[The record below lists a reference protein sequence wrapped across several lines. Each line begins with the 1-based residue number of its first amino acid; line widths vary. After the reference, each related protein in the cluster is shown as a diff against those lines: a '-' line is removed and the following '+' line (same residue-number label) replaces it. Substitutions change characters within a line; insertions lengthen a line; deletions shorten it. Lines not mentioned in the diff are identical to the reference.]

1 MNKVMLIILAIFVIE
16 WGWIWI
22 SMIEEEEGKR
32 MGSIIQSVVSSTAVA
47 VKMYSWM
54 FSIIKEGVVR

>member
-1 MNKVMLIILAIFVIE
+1 
-16 WGWIWI
+16 
-22 SMIEEEEGKR
+22 